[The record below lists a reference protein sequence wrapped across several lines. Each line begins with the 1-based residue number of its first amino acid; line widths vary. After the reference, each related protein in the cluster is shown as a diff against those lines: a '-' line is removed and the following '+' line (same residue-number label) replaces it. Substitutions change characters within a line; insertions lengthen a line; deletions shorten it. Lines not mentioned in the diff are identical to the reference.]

1 MFVYTCSITIIRQN
15 QSSTESESE
24 SLSLN
29 FFKKL
34 SPIIIY
40 ALAWHIAR
48 DTPLLAIKKYS
59 SCFKLFIV
67 FLLFI
72 RFDTLTEIRVAL
84 ESS

>member
-1 MFVYTCSITIIRQN
+1 MLVSVHTCPIRIIRQN
-15 QSSTESESE
+15 QSSTESESESESE

-48 DTPLLAIKKYS
+48 DTPLLANMKMSLDHTLDFIYYIIMHEVKRS
-59 SCFKLFIV
+59 SG
-67 FLLFI
+67 
-72 RFDTLTEIRVAL
+72 
-84 ESS
+84 